1 MKYDSM
7 MEKVERNKDKYMD
20 ELSEKRT
27 GISDLLVSMTALE
40 KILNPFRLVYC
51 KMKLARLDSMEL
63 GLENIIHDT
72 DVDEEDRPLFMTA
85 YMAKYPVEGRRL
97 FRKKLSFEEA
107 YGRKK

>member
-63 GLENIIHDT
+63 GLENIIHELVEDYYKF
-72 DVDEEDRPLFMTA
+72 DLSKVDIIVCE
-85 YMAKYPVEGRRL
+85 
-97 FRKKLSFEEA
+97 
-107 YGRKK
+107 